1 MEKGIGKE
9 LPDEEFLPDQHWDQA
24 KDQIYL
30 GATGNYLRDKLI
42 QEDYH
47 AADDYDLHRAG

>member
-9 LPDEEFLPDQHWDQA
+9 LPDEEFLPDQYWDQA

-47 AADDYDLHRAG
+47 AADDYNLHRAG